1 MENVV
6 FIDTNIWCYYFD
18 QSAEEHENV
27 SKYLEALFSSTKVVV
42 NTVIIIELAHYLIK
56 NLGPIR
62 GREKVDKLL
71 QSDLVIQD
79 FSLSQ
84 TIVAVTK
91 LAEYSHTGIGGR
103 DATILAT
110 MEELGIK
117 QLVTHDH
124 SFKQIDN
131 ITVEDPIK

>member
-1 MENVV
+1 M

-18 QSAEEHENV
+18 QSAKEHEMV
-27 SKYLEALFSSTKVVV
+27 SKYLETLFSSTKVIV
-42 NTVIIIELAHYLIK
+42 NTVIIMELTHYLIK

-124 SFKQIDN
+124 SFKQIDS
-131 ITVEDPIK
+131 IAVEDPIT